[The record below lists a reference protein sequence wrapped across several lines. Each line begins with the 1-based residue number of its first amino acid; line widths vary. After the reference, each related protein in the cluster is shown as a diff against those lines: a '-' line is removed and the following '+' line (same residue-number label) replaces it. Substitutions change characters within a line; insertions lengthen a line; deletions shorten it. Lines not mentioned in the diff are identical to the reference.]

1 MYCRFPSSAF
11 LCVSASLC
19 QEYPQSV
26 LDSISLAPMIHWTFI
41 SAMNPFLSSP
51 ADTDLFHFWKPVPL
65 RVCPT
70 HLPLT
75 HHYTNDRCTS
85 KDAFEET
92 YIPRRYYMLIWCSLI
107 NSLAGEKEEMRK
119 QRAVLKQASYWPLY
133 FSIIFSLY
141 TFSVMSSPHPFL
153 ASVSFSYLFYFLT
166 FSDSLTGG
174 YILFLLLLLWKIP
187 ETTVQ
192 TACTFS
198 VSLFTSA
205 SLLPSSSSALLL
217 FCLLLFLLL
226 PHSTILMAIFPGLLS

>member
-75 HHYTNDRCTS
+75 HHYTNDICTS

-141 TFSVMSSPHPFL
+141 TFCYEFPSSFL
-153 ASVSFSYLFYFLT
+153 GLCFIFLPVLLSHFLWFFNRWLYT
-166 FSDSLTGG
+166 FSPTPSLKDSRDHRADSLH
-174 YILFLLLLLWKIP
+174 FL
-187 ETTVQ
+187 
-192 TACTFS
+192 C
-198 VSLFTSA
+198 VSLYLCF
-205 SLLPSSSSALLL
+205 SSALLL
-217 FCLLLFLLL
+217 FRPPPLLPSPFSTSHVGLLF
-226 PHSTILMAIFPGLLS
+226 PVHPPTHSE